1 MNLAISD
8 RLKPLLKQIE
18 DFVSGE
24 LIPLEAEF
32 FSKEFRDLVPLLETK
47 REKVRALGLWGPQI
61 PTELGGMGLSL
72 VEHGYVSEALGRSP
86 LGHYVFGCQAPDAG
100 NIEILHMFG
109 TKEQQE
115 EWLVPLAQ
123 GKIRSCF
130 AMTEVGTA
138 GSNPTLLEARA
149 VKDGDHYVLNGHK
162 WYTTAA
168 DGAAFAIAMMVTNP
182 DAHPAM
188 RASMFIVPTNTPG
201 FRIVR
206 NIPIMG
212 HAGSDYNSHSEVMFE
227 NCRIPKENLLGRE
240 GAGFKIAQE
249 RLGPGRI
256 HHCMRWL
263 GISARAFEM
272 LCQRANKRK
281 IHNDPSTGSGQAP
294 STGTEGGDLR
304 IRKANPPV
312 AGRVAGIYLADSEIT
327 QLYVAELA
335 AELHGARL
343 MTLSAAWAIENLG
356 MSKARDE
363 VAMIKFV
370 VANTMNRIIDRALQ
384 IHGGLGMA
392 DDTILAYFFR
402 HERAARIYDGADEVH
417 KASLGKRVLREY
429 RR

>member
-1 MNLAISD
+1 MNLAISE
-8 RLKPLLKQIE
+8 RLAPLLKQIE
-18 DFVSGE
+18 TFVKEE
-24 LIPLEAEF
+24 LIPLESQF
-32 FSKEFRDLVPLLETK
+32 FTKTFKELVPELEKK
-47 REKVRALGLWGPQI
+47 REKVRAMGLWGPQI
-61 PTELGGMGLSL
+61 PKELGGVGLTL

-109 TKEQQE
+109 TREQQE
-115 EWLVPLAQ
+115 NWLEPLAK

-130 AMTEVGTA
+130 AMTEVATA
-138 GSNPTLLEARA
+138 GSNPTLLAARA
-149 VKDGDHYVLNGHK
+149 IKDGDHYVLNGHK
-162 WYTTAA
+162 WYTSSA
-168 DGAAFAIAMMVTNP
+168 DGAAFTIAMMVTNP
-182 DAHPAM
+182 DANPAM
-188 RASMFIVPTNTPG
+188 RASMFIVPMDNPG
-201 FRIVR
+201 VKIVR

-212 HAGSDYNSHSEVMFE
+212 HAGDDYNSHSEVVFE
-227 NCRIPKENLLGRE
+227 NCRIPAGNLLGRE
-240 GAGFKIAQE
+240 GAGFKLAQE

-272 LCQRANKRK
+272 MCRYANKRV
-281 IHNDPSTGSGQAP
+281 IHNDG
-294 STGTEGGDLR
+294 GT
-304 IRKANPPV
+304 
-312 AGRVAGIYLADSEIT
+312 LADSQIT
-327 QLYVAELA
+327 QFYVAELA
-335 AELHGARL
+335 AELHAARL
-343 MTLSAAWAIENLG
+343 MTLSAAWAIENNG

-417 KASLGKRVLREY
+417 KSSLGKRILRDY

>member
-8 RLKPLLKQIE
+8 RLKPMLKQIE
-18 DFVSGE
+18 DFVSTE

-32 FSKEFRDLVPLLETK
+32 FHKPFRDLVPLLATK
-47 REKVRALGLWGPQI
+47 REKVKALGLWGPQI
-61 PTELGGMGLSL
+61 PKDLGGVGLTL

-109 TKEQQE
+109 TKGQQE
-115 EWLVPLAQ
+115 EWLEPLAQ

-130 AMTEVGTA
+130 AMTEVDTA
-138 GSNPTLLEARA
+138 GSNPTLLAATA
-149 VKDGDHYVLNGHK
+149 VKDGDHYVLNGRK

-168 DGAAFAIAMMVTNP
+168 EGSAFAIAMMVTNP
-182 DAHPAM
+182 DAHAAM
-188 RASMFIVPTNTPG
+188 RASMFIVPTNNPG
-201 FRIVR
+201 FRILR

-212 HAGSDYNSHSEVMFE
+212 ETGSDYASHAEVLFE

-240 GAGFKIAQE
+240 GQGFKLAQE

-272 LCQRANKRK
+272 MCRRANQRV
-281 IHNDPSTGSGQAP
+281 IHNDG
-294 STGTEGGDLR
+294 GT
-304 IRKANPPV
+304 
-312 AGRVAGIYLADSEIT
+312 LADNEIV
-327 QLYVAELA
+327 QQQIGELA

-343 MTLSAAWAIENLG
+343 MTLSAAWAIEHHG

-370 VANTMNRIIDRALQ
+370 VANVMNRILDRALQ
-384 IHGGLGMA
+384 IHGGLGMS
-392 DDTILAYFFR
+392 DDTIIAYWFR

-417 KASLGKRVLREY
+417 KSSLGKRVLRDY

>member
-8 RLKPLLKQIE
+8 RLKPLLKQYE
-18 DFVSGE
+18 DFVVNE
-24 LIPLEAEF
+24 LIPLEPQF
-32 FSKEFRDLVPLLETK
+32 FSKPFKELVPLLTEK
-47 REKVRALGLWGPQI
+47 REQVKSLGLWGPQI
-61 PTELGGMGLSL
+61 PKELGGVGLTL

-115 EWLVPLAQ
+115 EWLEPLAQ

-130 AMTEVGTA
+130 AMTEVDTA

-149 VKDGDHYVLNGHK
+149 VKDGDHYVLNGRK

-168 DGAAFAIAMMVTNP
+168 EGSAFAIAMMVTNSEVN
-182 DAHPAM
+182 PAL

-201 FRIVR
+201 FRILR

-212 HAGSDYNSHSEVMFE
+212 ETGSDYASHAEVVFE

-240 GAGFKIAQE
+240 GQGFKLAQE

-272 LCQRANKRK
+272 LCRRANQRK
-281 IHNDPSTGSGQAP
+281 IHGDG
-294 STGTEGGDLR
+294 GT
-304 IRKANPPV
+304 
-312 AGRVAGIYLADSEIT
+312 LAESEIT

-343 MTLSAAWAIENLG
+343 MTLSAAWAIEHLG

-370 VANTMNRIIDRALQ
+370 VANVMNRILDRALQ
-384 IHGGLGMA
+384 IHGGLGMS
-392 DDTILAYFFR
+392 DDTILAYWFR

-417 KASLGKRVLREY
+417 KSSLGKRILRDY

>member
-8 RLKPLLKQIE
+8 RLKPILKQVE
-18 DFVSGE
+18 DFVRDE
-24 LIPLEAEF
+24 LLPLEAEF
-32 FSKEFRDLVPLLETK
+32 FSKEFKDLVPLLETK

-61 PTELGGMGLSL
+61 PADLGGLGLTL

-109 TKEQQE
+109 SKEQQE
-115 EWLVPLAQ
+115 EWLHPLAK

-130 AMTEVGTA
+130 AMTEVATA

-168 DGAAFAIAMMVTNP
+168 DGATFAIAMMVTNP

-240 GAGFKIAQE
+240 GAGFKLAQE

-272 LCQRANKRK
+272 LCRRANQRA
-281 IHNDPSTGSGQAP
+281 IHNDG
-294 STGTEGGDLR
+294 GT
-304 IRKANPPV
+304 
-312 AGRVAGIYLADSEIT
+312 LADNEIT
-327 QLYVAELA
+327 QVYVGELA

-417 KASLGKRVLREY
+417 KASLGKRILRDY
-429 RR
+429 KR

>member
-1 MNLAISD
+1 MNLAISE
-8 RLKPLLKQIE
+8 RLAPLLKKIE
-18 DFVSGE
+18 TFVSEE
-24 LIPLEAEF
+24 LIPLESQF
-32 FSKEFRDLVPLLETK
+32 FTKTFKELVPELEKK
-47 REKVRALGLWGPQI
+47 REKVRAMGLWGPQI
-61 PTELGGMGLSL
+61 PKELGGVGLTL

-109 TKEQQE
+109 TREQQE
-115 EWLVPLAQ
+115 NWLEPLAK

-130 AMTEVGTA
+130 AMTEVATA
-138 GSNPTLLEARA
+138 GSNPTLLAARA
-149 VKDGDHYVLNGHK
+149 IKDGDHYVLNGHK
-162 WYTTAA
+162 WYTSSA
-168 DGAAFAIAMMVTNP
+168 DGAAFTIAMMVTNP
-182 DAHPAM
+182 DANPAM
-188 RASMFIVPTNTPG
+188 RASMFIVPMDNPG
-201 FRIVR
+201 VKIVR

-212 HAGSDYNSHSEVMFE
+212 HAGDDYNSHSEVVFE
-227 NCRIPKENLLGRE
+227 NCRIPAGNLLGRE
-240 GAGFKIAQE
+240 GAGFKLAQE

-272 LCQRANKRK
+272 MCRYANKRV
-281 IHNDPSTGSGQAP
+281 IHNDG
-294 STGTEGGDLR
+294 GT
-304 IRKANPPV
+304 
-312 AGRVAGIYLADSEIT
+312 LADSQIT
-327 QLYVAELA
+327 QFYVAELA
-335 AELHGARL
+335 AELHAARL
-343 MTLSAAWAIENLG
+343 MTLSAAWAIENNG

-417 KASLGKRVLREY
+417 KSSLGKRILRDY

>member
-18 DFVSGE
+18 DFVRDE

-109 TKEQQE
+109 SKEQQE
-115 EWLVPLAQ
+115 EWLEPLAG

-130 AMTEVGTA
+130 AMTEVATA

-162 WYTTAA
+162 SYTTAA

-182 DAHPAM
+182 EAHAAM

-201 FRIVR
+201 FRILR

-212 HAGSDYNSHSEVMFE
+212 ETGSDYASHAEVVFE

-263 GISARAFEM
+263 GISSRAFEM

-281 IHNDPSTGSGQAP
+281 IHNDG
-294 STGTEGGDLR
+294 GT
-304 IRKANPPV
+304 
-312 AGRVAGIYLADSEIT
+312 LADSEIT

-370 VANTMNRIIDRALQ
+370 VANTMNRILDRSLQ
-384 IHGGLGMA
+384 IHGGLGMS
-392 DDTILAYFFR
+392 DDTILAYWFR

>member
-18 DFVSGE
+18 DFVRDE

-61 PTELGGMGLSL
+61 PTQLGGMGLSL

-109 TKEQQE
+109 SKEQQE
-115 EWLVPLAQ
+115 EWLEPLAR

-130 AMTEVGTA
+130 AMTEVATA

-182 DAHPAM
+182 EAHAAM

-201 FRIVR
+201 FRILR

-212 HAGSDYNSHSEVMFE
+212 ETGSDYASHAEVVFE

-263 GISARAFEM
+263 GISSRAFEM

-281 IHNDPSTGSGQAP
+281 IHNDG
-294 STGTEGGDLR
+294 GT
-304 IRKANPPV
+304 
-312 AGRVAGIYLADSEIT
+312 LADSEIT

-370 VANTMNRIIDRALQ
+370 VANTMNRILDRSLQ
-384 IHGGLGMA
+384 IHGGLGMS
-392 DDTILAYFFR
+392 DDTILAYWFR

>member
-8 RLKPLLKQIE
+8 RLKPMLEQIE
-18 DFVSGE
+18 KFVADE
-24 LIPLEAEF
+24 LVPLEAEF
-32 FSKEFRDLVPLLETK
+32 FHKPFGDLVPVLAEK
-47 REKVRALGLWGPQI
+47 RAKVKSLGLWGPQI
-61 PTELGGMGLSL
+61 PKELGGVGLTL

-115 EWLVPLAQ
+115 EWLEPLAQ

-130 AMTEVGTA
+130 AMTEVDTA

-149 VKDGDHYVLNGHK
+149 VKDGDHYVLNGRK

-168 DGAAFAIAMMVTNP
+168 EGSAFAIAMMVTNP

-206 NIPIMG
+206 NIRIMG
-212 HAGSDYNSHSEVMFE
+212 ETGSDYASHAEVVFE

-240 GAGFKIAQE
+240 GQGFKLAQE

-272 LCQRANKRK
+272 LCRRANQRV
-281 IHNDPSTGSGQAP
+281 IHNPSTDSGRA
-294 STGTEGGDLR
+294 SGGT
-304 IRKANPPV
+304 
-312 AGRVAGIYLADSEIT
+312 LADSEIT

-370 VANTMNRIIDRALQ
+370 VANVMNKILDRALQ
-384 IHGGLGMA
+384 IHGGLGMS
-392 DDTILAYFFR
+392 DDTILAYWFR

-417 KASLGKRVLREY
+417 KLSLGKRILRDY

>member
-8 RLKPLLKQIE
+8 RLKPMLAQIE
-18 DFVSGE
+18 EFVTKE
-24 LIPLEAEF
+24 LIPLEPQF
-32 FSKEFRDLVPLLETK
+32 FSKPFEELVPLLNEK
-47 REKVRALGLWGPQI
+47 RNQVKALGLWGPQI
-61 PTELGGMGLSL
+61 PTELGGVGLTL

-115 EWLVPLAQ
+115 EWLEPLAQ

-130 AMTEVGTA
+130 AMTEVDTA

-149 VKDGDHYVLNGHK
+149 VKDGDHYVLNGRK

-168 DGAAFAIAMMVTNP
+168 EGSAFAIAMMVTNP
-182 DAHPAM
+182 DVNPAM

-201 FRIVR
+201 FRILR

-212 HAGSDYNSHSEVMFE
+212 EAGSDYASHAEVVFE

-240 GAGFKIAQE
+240 GQGFKLAQE

-272 LCQRANKRK
+272 LCRRANQRK
-281 IHNDPSTGSGQAP
+281 IHNDPSTGS
-294 STGTEGGDLR
+294 
-304 IRKANPPV
+304 
-312 AGRVAGIYLADSEIT
+312 GRVAGIYLADSEIT

-343 MTLSAAWAIENLG
+343 MTLSAAWAIEHLG
-356 MSKARDE
+356 MSKARNE

-370 VANTMNRIIDRALQ
+370 VANVMNRILDRSLQ
-384 IHGGLGMA
+384 IHGGLGMS
-392 DDTILAYFFR
+392 DDTILAYWFR

-417 KASLGKRVLREY
+417 KASLGKRILRDY

>member
-8 RLKPLLKQIE
+8 RLKPILQQIE
-18 DFVSGE
+18 DFVSNE
-24 LIPLEAEF
+24 LLPLEAEF
-32 FSKEFRDLVPLLETK
+32 FSKEFKDLVPLLETK

-61 PTELGGMGLSL
+61 PTDLGGLGLTL

-109 TKEQQE
+109 SKGQQE
-115 EWLVPLAQ
+115 EWLHPLAK

-130 AMTEVGTA
+130 AMTEVATA

-168 DGAAFAIAMMVTNP
+168 DGATFAIAMMVTNP

-206 NIPIMG
+206 NISIMG
-212 HAGSDYNSHSEVMFE
+212 HAGSDYNSHSEVVFE

-240 GAGFKIAQE
+240 GAGFKLAQE

-272 LCQRANKRK
+272 LCRRANQRV
-281 IHNDPSTGSGQAP
+281 IHNDG
-294 STGTEGGDLR
+294 GT
-304 IRKANPPV
+304 
-312 AGRVAGIYLADSEIT
+312 LADNEIT
-327 QLYVAELA
+327 QVYVGELA

-417 KASLGKRVLREY
+417 KASLGKRILRDY
-429 RR
+429 KR

>member
-1 MNLAISD
+1 
-8 RLKPLLKQIE
+8 
-18 DFVSGE
+18 
-24 LIPLEAEF
+24 
-32 FSKEFRDLVPLLETK
+32 
-47 REKVRALGLWGPQI
+47 
-61 PTELGGMGLSL
+61 MGLTL

-115 EWLVPLAQ
+115 TWLEPLAK

-130 AMTEVGTA
+130 AMTEVATA
-138 GSNPTLLEARA
+138 GSNPTLLAARA
-149 VKDGDHYVLNGHK
+149 VKAGDNYVLDGHK
-162 WYTTAA
+162 WYTSSA

-182 DAHPAM
+182 DAQAAM
-188 RASMFIVPTNTPG
+188 RASMFIVPMNNPG
-201 FRIVR
+201 VKILR

-212 HAGSDYNSHSEVMFE
+212 HAGDDYNSHSEVLFE

-240 GAGFKIAQE
+240 GQGFKLAQE

-263 GISARAFEM
+263 GICSRAFDM
-272 LCQRANKRK
+272 MCSRANKRV
-281 IHNDPSTGSGQAP
+281 ISNDGST
-294 STGTEGGDLR
+294 
-304 IRKANPPV
+304 
-312 AGRVAGIYLADSEIT
+312 LADNAVI
-327 QLYVAELA
+327 QHYVAELA
-335 AELHGARL
+335 ADIQAARL

-370 VANTMNRIIDRALQ
+370 VANTMNRVIDRALQ
-384 IHGGLGMA
+384 VHGGLGMS
-392 DDTILAYFFR
+392 DDTILSYFYR
-402 HERAARIYDGADEVH
+402 HERAARIYDGPDEVH
-417 KASLGKRVLREY
+417 KSSLGKRILRNY

>member
-8 RLKPLLKQIE
+8 RLKPLLELTEK
-18 DFVSGE
+18 FVAEE
-24 LIPLEAEF
+24 LIPLEAQF
-32 FSKEFRDLVPLLETK
+32 FHKPFKELVPLLAEK
-47 REKVRALGLWGPQI
+47 RDKVKALGLWGPQI
-61 PTELGGMGLSL
+61 PKELGGAGLTL
-72 VEHGYVSEALGRSP
+72 VEHGYMSEALGRSP
-86 LGHYVFGCQAPDAG
+86 LGHYTFGCQAPDAG
-100 NIEILHMFG
+100 NIEVLHMFG
-109 TKEQQE
+109 SKEQQE
-115 EWLVPLAQ
+115 EWLEPLAQ

-130 AMTEVGTA
+130 AMTEVDTA
-138 GSNPTLLEARA
+138 GSNPTLLAARA
-149 VKDGDHYVLNGHK
+149 VKDGDHYVLNGRK

-168 DGAAFAIAMMVTNP
+168 EGSAFAVAMMVTNP

-201 FRIVR
+201 FRILR

-212 HAGSDYNSHSEVMFE
+212 ETGSDYASHAEVIFE

-240 GAGFKIAQE
+240 GQGFKIAQE

-272 LCQRANKRK
+272 MCRRANQRV
-281 IHNDPSTGSGQAP
+281 IHNPSTGSGRA
-294 STGTEGGDLR
+294 TGGT
-304 IRKANPPV
+304 
-312 AGRVAGIYLADSEIT
+312 LADNEIV
-327 QLYVAELA
+327 QQDIGQLA

-343 MTLSAAWAIENLG
+343 MTLSAAWAIENKG

-370 VANTMNRIIDRALQ
+370 VANVMNRILDRALQ
-384 IHGGLGMA
+384 IHGGLGMS
-392 DDTILAYFFR
+392 DDTIIAYWFR

-417 KASLGKRVLREY
+417 RSNLGKRILRDY

>member
-1 MNLAISD
+1 MNLAISE
-8 RLKPLLKQIE
+8 RLAPLLKQIE
-18 DFVSGE
+18 TFVNEE
-24 LIPLEAEF
+24 LIPLEPQF
-32 FSKEFRDLVPLLETK
+32 FTKSFKELVPELEKK

-61 PTELGGMGLSL
+61 PKELGGVGLTL

-115 EWLVPLAQ
+115 TWLEPLAK

-130 AMTEVGTA
+130 AMTEVATA
-138 GSNPTLLEARA
+138 GSNPTLLAARA
-149 VKDGDHYVLNGHK
+149 EKDGDSYLLNGLK
-162 WYTTAA
+162 WYTSSA
-168 DGAAFAIAMMVTNP
+168 DGAAFTIAMMVTNP
-182 DAHPAM
+182 DASPAM
-188 RASMFIVPTNTPG
+188 RASMFIVPMNTPG
-201 FRIVR
+201 VKIVR

-212 HAGSDYNSHSEVMFE
+212 HAGDDYNSHSEVLFE
-227 NCRIPKENLLGRE
+227 NVRIPKENLLGRE
-240 GAGFKIAQE
+240 GGGFKLAQE

-263 GISARAFEM
+263 GISARAFDM
-272 LCQRANKRK
+272 MCRYANKRV
-281 IHNDPSTGSGQAP
+281 IHNDG
-294 STGTEGGDLR
+294 GT
-304 IRKANPPV
+304 
-312 AGRVAGIYLADSEIT
+312 LADSQIT
-327 QLYVAELA
+327 QFYVAELA
-335 AELHGARL
+335 AELHAARL

-370 VANTMNRIIDRALQ
+370 VANTMNKIIDRALQ

-417 KASLGKRVLREY
+417 KSSLGKRILRDY

>member
-8 RLKPLLKQIE
+8 RLKPMLAQIE
-18 DFVSGE
+18 EFVTNE
-24 LIPLEAEF
+24 LIPLEPQF
-32 FSKEFRDLVPLLETK
+32 FSKPFEELVPLLNEK
-47 REKVRALGLWGPQI
+47 RNKVKALGLWGPQI
-61 PTELGGMGLSL
+61 PTELGGVGLTL

-115 EWLVPLAQ
+115 EWLEPLAQ

-130 AMTEVGTA
+130 AMTEVDTA

-149 VKDGDHYVLNGHK
+149 VKDGDHYVLNGRK

-168 DGAAFAIAMMVTNP
+168 EGSAFAIAMMVTNP
-182 DAHPAM
+182 DVNPAM

-201 FRIVR
+201 FRILR

-212 HAGSDYNSHSEVMFE
+212 EAGSDYASHAEVVFE

-240 GAGFKIAQE
+240 GQGFKLAQE

-272 LCQRANKRK
+272 LCRRANQRK
-281 IHNDPSTGSGQAP
+281 IHNDG
-294 STGTEGGDLR
+294 GT
-304 IRKANPPV
+304 
-312 AGRVAGIYLADSEIT
+312 LADSEIT

-343 MTLSAAWAIENLG
+343 MTLSAAWAIEHLG

-370 VANTMNRIIDRALQ
+370 VANVMNKILDRSLQ
-384 IHGGLGMA
+384 IHGGLGMS
-392 DDTILAYFFR
+392 DDTILAYWFR

-417 KASLGKRVLREY
+417 KASLGKRILRDY